1 MELVAIELTQPLPST
16 AVVGTIY
23 KIEGTIKMLEV
34 VGAPPW
40 VYAQVRF
47 KEWWKPEIVEEVSY
61 ERGFPIPVTG
71 SFSIDFK
78 PEKEGDYQVTVLATP
93 APLSLPVVGVFPITG
108 KSDMMEV
115 SVGERPPA
123 VFRFSKVTIDGN
135 EVLLTNHDADSG
147 LLLEKT
153 TADYLD
159 ITPAFEWTGSAKTVT
174 ISIKAGHKDWLGGF
188 SPKTEAYTRSI
199 TLPES
204 PDAPYS
210 GELETPIR
218 IPLTACGGLIDGAIE
233 VVLKIA
239 DEPDYIS
246 QIWNV
251 YATKP
256 PPEKYDFDLVKP
268 TPSNA
273 NPEPGTPIDITCPV
287 TSRCAEAVD
296 ARAKVIIYEGSILPG
311 HGDKIGEYDSDVFHI
326 EPDESKNV
334 IIHHTTVE
342 GTIDRRDVE
351 VEIYIGPD
359 LIKESEWDD
368 VYYVGRPPE
377 EEIDFDLTKPTVTPA
392 EITPG
397 TSITITCPVT
407 SACTEQQT
415 VTAKVKIYEGS
426 IMPGHGTLL
435 DTKTSPAFT
444 ISPGQTYNVKVSR
457 TAVAGTI
464 ARRDVEVE
472 IYIAG
477 KLVKESE
484 WDDVYYVKVIE
495 LELLEIKIDPT
506 GAGTVTTNPAPSEGT
521 QHNWYFPHGTTVY
534 VTAHP
539 KSGYTFKSWSGEMT
553 DTPAITAPVYPMT
566 EKRTITAHFESEAV
580 PPTSDIRNLDF
591 RTTPGTYDLGDSRP
605 FDAPYEYKGKAQGGY
620 LTISLGTGVYPSFFT
635 RHTFPRTRV
644 SFNEAMDW
652 TSGRLTGSFTL
663 PTTLEAG
670 QTYNIR
676 AKLETDDGKQET
688 DTDWGIITIREV
700 PTPPKADIRNFDFR
714 ATGGTYNIGDKVPF
728 TAPYEYK
735 GKAQSGRLTISLG
748 TGVYPSF
755 FTKHTFSPI
764 SVSFNEAM
772 DWRGGVIDGRF
783 TLPTT
788 LEPGQ
793 TYSVRAKL
801 EAISDYTQET
811 DTDWGVLTITKVV
824 VEPKVEVTF
833 LKVS

>member
-1 MELVAIELTQPLPST
+1 MMKVA
-16 AVVGTIY
+16 
-23 KIEGTIKMLEV
+23 
-34 VGAPPW
+34 
-40 VYAQVRF
+40 
-47 KEWWKPEIVEEVSY
+47 
-61 ERGFPIPVTG
+61 
-71 SFSIDFK
+71 
-78 PEKEGDYQVTVLATP
+78 
-93 APLSLPVVGVFPITG
+93 
-108 KSDMMEV
+108 
-115 SVGERPPA
+115 VGEGPPA
-123 VFRFSKVTIDGN
+123 AFRFSKVTIDGN
-135 EVLLTNHDADSG
+135 EVLLTDHDVDSG

-174 ISIKAGHKDWLGGF
+174 ISIKAGYKDWLGGF
-188 SPKTEAYTRSI
+188 SPKTGAYTRSI

-218 IPLTACGGLIDGAIE
+218 IPLTACGGLTDGAIE

-326 EPDESKNV
+326 EPGESKNV

-351 VEIYIGPD
+351 VEIYIGAD

-377 EEIDFDLTKPTVTPA
+377 EEIDFDLTRPSVTPA

-397 TSITITCPVT
+397 TSIAITCPVT

-426 IMPGHGTLL
+426 IMPGHGSLIT
-435 DTKTSPAFT
+435 TKTSPAFT
-444 ISPGQTYNVKVSR
+444 IAPGASYNVIVHH

-506 GAGTVTTNPAPSEGT
+506 GAGTVTTNP
-521 QHNWYFPHGTTVY
+521 
-534 VTAHP
+534 
-539 KSGYTFKSWSGEMT
+539 
-553 DTPAITAPVYPMT
+553 
-566 EKRTITAHFESEAV
+566 
-580 PPTSDIRNLDF
+580 
-591 RTTPGTYDLGDSRP
+591 
-605 FDAPYEYKGKAQGGY
+605 
-620 LTISLGTGVYPSFFT
+620 
-635 RHTFPRTRV
+635 
-644 SFNEAMDW
+644 
-652 TSGRLTGSFTL
+652 
-663 PTTLEAG
+663 
-670 QTYNIR
+670 
-676 AKLETDDGKQET
+676 
-688 DTDWGIITIREV
+688 
-700 PTPPKADIRNFDFR
+700 
-714 ATGGTYNIGDKVPF
+714 
-728 TAPYEYK
+728 
-735 GKAQSGRLTISLG
+735 
-748 TGVYPSF
+748 
-755 FTKHTFSPI
+755 
-764 SVSFNEAM
+764 
-772 DWRGGVIDGRF
+772 
-783 TLPTT
+783 
-788 LEPGQ
+788 
-793 TYSVRAKL
+793 
-801 EAISDYTQET
+801 
-811 DTDWGVLTITKVV
+811 
-824 VEPKVEVTF
+824 
-833 LKVS
+833 

>member
-1 MELVAIELTQPLPST
+1 MPELGEIVAIELTQPLPST
-16 AVVGTIY
+16 AVVGTTY
-23 KIEGTIKMLEV
+23 KIEGTAKAFDG
-34 VGAPPW
+34 VGALPW
-40 VYAQVRF
+40 VYAEVRF

-61 ERGFPIPVTG
+61 KRGFPIPITG
-71 SFSIDFK
+71 DFSIDFK

-115 SVGERPPA
+115 AVGEKPPA
-123 VFRFSKVTIDGN
+123 AFRFSRVTIDGN
-135 EVLLTNHDADSG
+135 EVLLTDHDVDSG

-159 ITPAFEWTGSAKTVT
+159 ITPAFEWTGPAKTVT
-174 ISIKAGHKDWLGGF
+174 ISIKVGYRDWLGGF

-210 GELETPIR
+210 GELETPVR
-218 IPLTACGGLIDGAIE
+218 IPLTACGGLTDGAIE

-239 DEPDYIS
+239 GEPDYIS

-251 YATKP
+251 YATKA

-273 NPEPGTPIDITCPV
+273 NPEPDTPIDITCPV

-334 IIHHTTVE
+334 IIHHITIE

-351 VEIYIGPD
+351 VEIYIGAD

-426 IMPGHGTLL
+426 IMPVHGSLIT
-435 DTKTSPAFT
+435 TKTSPAFT
-444 ISPGQTYNVKVSR
+444 IAPGASYNVIVHH
-457 TAVAGTI
+457 TAIAGTI
-464 ARRDVEVE
+464 DRRDVEVE

-484 WDDVYYVKVIE
+484 WDDVYYVKVVE

-506 GAGTVTTNPAPSEGT
+506 GAGTVTTNPAPSEGS
-521 QHNWYFPHGTTVY
+521 QHNWYFPHGTTVL

-553 DTPAITAPVYPMT
+553 DTTEITAPVYPMT
-566 EKRTITAHFESEAV
+566 EKRTITAHF
-580 PPTSDIRNLDF
+580 
-591 RTTPGTYDLGDSRP
+591 
-605 FDAPYEYKGKAQGGY
+605 
-620 LTISLGTGVYPSFFT
+620 
-635 RHTFPRTRV
+635 
-644 SFNEAMDW
+644 
-652 TSGRLTGSFTL
+652 
-663 PTTLEAG
+663 
-670 QTYNIR
+670 
-676 AKLETDDGKQET
+676 
-688 DTDWGIITIREV
+688 REV
-700 PTPPKADIRNFDFR
+700 VAPPKADIRNFDFR
-714 ATGGTYNIGDKVPF
+714 ATGGTYNMGDKVPF

-735 GKAQSGRLTISLG
+735 GKAQGGHLTISLG
-748 TGVYPSF
+748 TGAYPSF
-755 FTKHTFSPI
+755 YTKHTFSPI

-793 TYSVRAKL
+793 TYSVRVKL

-811 DTDWGVLTITKVV
+811 DTDWGVITIREAPPVYKGTISKKQL
-824 VEPKVEVTF
+824 EYD
-833 LKVS
+833 